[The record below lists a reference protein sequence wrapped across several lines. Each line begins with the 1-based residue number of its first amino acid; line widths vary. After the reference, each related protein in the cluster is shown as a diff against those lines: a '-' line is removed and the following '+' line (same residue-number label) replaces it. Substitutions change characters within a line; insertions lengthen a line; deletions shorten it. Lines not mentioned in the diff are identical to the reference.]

1 MSATK
6 TELEARIEEL
16 EEEKEELQDRL
27 DQIAGLSVPQE
38 EHSHATHGINL
49 TSPWS
54 LPTRIRPAIPTNR
67 PLSRTPGIVLIACSI
82 PAGSSM
88 PSGNAQSTMKLWLSV
103 TSA

>member
-38 EHSHATHGINL
+38 AEDEDE
-49 TSPWS
+49 
-54 LPTRIRPAIPTNR
+54 
-67 PLSRTPGIVLIACSI
+67 ACSDDEYDGDE
-82 PAGSSM
+82 AVG
-88 PSGNAQSTMKLWLSV
+88 A
-103 TSA
+103 

>member
-38 EHSHATHGINL
+38 EDEDEGE
-49 TSPWS
+49 
-54 LPTRIRPAIPTNR
+54 
-67 PLSRTPGIVLIACSI
+67 ACGDDEYD
-82 PAGSSM
+82 ADDAMVG
-88 PSGNAQSTMKLWLSV
+88 A
-103 TSA
+103 

>member
-38 EHSHATHGINL
+38 AEDEDETCGDEEYDGDEAVG
-49 TSPWS
+49 
-54 LPTRIRPAIPTNR
+54 A
-67 PLSRTPGIVLIACSI
+67 
-82 PAGSSM
+82 
-88 PSGNAQSTMKLWLSV
+88 
-103 TSA
+103 

>member
-38 EHSHATHGINL
+38 AEDEDEGCGDEEYDGDEALVG
-49 TSPWS
+49 
-54 LPTRIRPAIPTNR
+54 A
-67 PLSRTPGIVLIACSI
+67 
-82 PAGSSM
+82 
-88 PSGNAQSTMKLWLSV
+88 
-103 TSA
+103 

>member
-38 EHSHATHGINL
+38 AEDEDEGETCDEDEQYADEAVG
-49 TSPWS
+49 
-54 LPTRIRPAIPTNR
+54 A
-67 PLSRTPGIVLIACSI
+67 
-82 PAGSSM
+82 
-88 PSGNAQSTMKLWLSV
+88 
-103 TSA
+103 

>member
-38 EHSHATHGINL
+38 AEDEDEAGDDEYD
-49 TSPWS
+49 PDE
-54 LPTRIRPAIPTNR
+54 AIV
-67 PLSRTPGIVLIACSI
+67 GA
-82 PAGSSM
+82 
-88 PSGNAQSTMKLWLSV
+88 
-103 TSA
+103 

>member
-38 EHSHATHGINL
+38 AEDEDDGE
-49 TSPWS
+49 
-54 LPTRIRPAIPTNR
+54 
-67 PLSRTPGIVLIACSI
+67 ACGDDEEY
-82 PAGSSM
+82 ADEAMG
-88 PSGNAQSTMKLWLSV
+88 A
-103 TSA
+103 

>member
-38 EHSHATHGINL
+38 AEDEDEGE
-49 TSPWS
+49 
-54 LPTRIRPAIPTNR
+54 
-67 PLSRTPGIVLIACSI
+67 AC
-82 PAGSSM
+82 GDDEFD
-88 PSGNAQSTMKLWLSV
+88 SGEAMIGV
-103 TSA
+103 

>member
-38 EHSHATHGINL
+38 AEDEDEGE
-49 TSPWS
+49 
-54 LPTRIRPAIPTNR
+54 
-67 PLSRTPGIVLIACSI
+67 ACGDDEYD
-82 PAGSSM
+82 ADEAMVG
-88 PSGNAQSTMKLWLSV
+88 A
-103 TSA
+103 

>member
-38 EHSHATHGINL
+38 AEDEDEGE
-49 TSPWS
+49 
-54 LPTRIRPAIPTNR
+54 
-67 PLSRTPGIVLIACSI
+67 ACGGDEYD
-82 PAGSSM
+82 PDEALVG
-88 PSGNAQSTMKLWLSV
+88 A
-103 TSA
+103 

>member
-38 EHSHATHGINL
+38 AEDEDEAETCDEDEQYADEEMVGD
-49 TSPWS
+49 
-54 LPTRIRPAIPTNR
+54 
-67 PLSRTPGIVLIACSI
+67 
-82 PAGSSM
+82 
-88 PSGNAQSTMKLWLSV
+88 
-103 TSA
+103 

>member
-38 EHSHATHGINL
+38 EEAEGDGIGEEDEQYADEAL
-49 TSPWS
+49 
-54 LPTRIRPAIPTNR
+54 
-67 PLSRTPGIVLIACSI
+67 V
-82 PAGSSM
+82 
-88 PSGNAQSTMKLWLSV
+88 GN
-103 TSA
+103 

>member
-38 EHSHATHGINL
+38 EEDHDEGCG
-49 TSPWS
+49 
-54 LPTRIRPAIPTNR
+54 R
-67 PLSRTPGIVLIACSI
+67 G
-82 PAGSSM
+82 
-88 PSGNAQSTMKLWLSV
+88 
-103 TSA
+103 

>member
-38 EHSHATHGINL
+38 AEDEDEAETCDEDEQYADEEMVGDEASTEQNG
-49 TSPWS
+49 W
-54 LPTRIRPAIPTNR
+54 
-67 PLSRTPGIVLIACSI
+67 
-82 PAGSSM
+82 M
-88 PSGNAQSTMKLWLSV
+88 PS
-103 TSA
+103 TSESQATARLPRTSSGIYSR